1 MSSWIVFAIV
11 FALFCAFCYWQLVIA
26 EGAYL
31 GRWVVR
37 VLYDQFAP
45 HYDRVKQFSP
55 AADAAVLVAPILAR
69 KRNACVLDIA
79 TGTGRLPLALLS
91 HSGFHGNIIATD
103 GSGKMLAQAHQKLTP
118 FAARVT
124 LLKHDATAL
133 PFDTAQFDVVAC
145 LEALEFMPDMGA
157 SLAEM
162 ARVLKPGGLLMISN
176 RIGPDRWKLPGRAM
190 STPRFVEKLTQL
202 GYAPVSAHDWLLDY
216 DLLLAAKPAAKP
228 AGHTMSA
235 L

>member
-1 MSSWIVFAIV
+1 MPSWIVFAIV
-11 FALFCAFCYWQLVIA
+11 FVLFCAFCYWQLVIA

-55 AADAAVLVAPILAR
+55 AADAALLAAPILAR
-69 KRNACVLDIA
+69 KQDACVLDIA

-91 HSGFHGNIIATD
+91 HPEFRGTITATD
-103 GSGKMLAQAHQKLTP
+103 GSGKMLALARQKLAP
-118 FAARVT
+118 FGARVR
-124 LLKHDATAL
+124 LLNHDATTL
-133 PFDTAQFDVVAC
+133 PFDTAHFDVVAC
-145 LEALEFMPDMGA
+145 LEALEFMPDMAA

-190 STPRFVEKLTQL
+190 PTPRFVAMLTQL
-202 GYAPVSAHDWLLDY
+202 GYAPVTPHDWLLDY
-216 DLLLAAKPAAKP
+216 DLLLAAKPAGH
-228 AGHTMSA
+228 AGHTMSG